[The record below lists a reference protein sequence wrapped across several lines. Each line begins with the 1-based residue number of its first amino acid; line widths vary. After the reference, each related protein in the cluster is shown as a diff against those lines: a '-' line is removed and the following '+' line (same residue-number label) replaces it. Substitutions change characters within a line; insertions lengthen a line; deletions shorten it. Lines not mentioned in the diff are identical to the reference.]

1 MYNHLH
7 HQMHQMEVCGRGKNG
22 FKEGALVLMQQK
34 LTQIIKQIAVD
45 AIETK
50 KPLDVVI
57 GNIISVEPLKINL
70 SQFVNLES
78 ESIIVPLEFI
88 EHEEEIIIQEQKINI
103 LDENEEEKEYTIK
116 EQTIKIKTKTKLKD
130 NDQVVLLKFDKG
142 QKFFLL
148 GVQRF

>member
-1 MYNHLH
+1 
-7 HQMHQMEVCGRGKNG
+7 MEVCGRGKMN
-22 FKEGALVLMQQK
+22 AQ

-70 SQFVNLES
+70 SQFIDIKEDMVVIPS
-78 ESIIVPLEFI
+78 EYK
-88 EHEEEIIIQEQKINI
+88 EHEEKIIIQEQKINL

-116 EQTIKIKTKTKLKD
+116 EQEITIKIQSKLK
-130 NDQVVLLKFDKG
+130 VGMSVYLLRFNKG
-142 QKFFLL
+142 QKFYMLNLL
-148 GVQRF
+148 N

>member
-1 MYNHLH
+1 
-7 HQMHQMEVCGRGKNG
+7 MHQMEVCGRGKNC

-50 KPLDVVI
+50 KPLEVVT

-70 SQFVNLES
+70 SQFVNLEN
-78 ESIIVPLEFI
+78 ESIIVPLDFI
-88 EHEEEIIIQEQKINI
+88 EHEEEIVMQEQKINI

>member
-1 MYNHLH
+1 
-7 HQMHQMEVCGRGKNG
+7 
-22 FKEGALVLMQQK
+22 MQQK

-70 SQFVNLES
+70 SQFVDIKEDMVVIPS
-78 ESIIVPLEFI
+78 EYK
-88 EHEEEIIIQEQKINI
+88 EHEEKIIIPEQKINL

-116 EQTIKIKTKTKLKD
+116 EQEITIKIQSKLK
-130 NDQVVLLKFDKG
+130 VGMSVYLLRFNKG
-142 QKFFLL
+142 QKFYMLNLL
-148 GVQRF
+148 N

>member
-1 MYNHLH
+1 
-7 HQMHQMEVCGRGKNG
+7 
-22 FKEGALVLMQQK
+22 MQQK

-70 SQFVNLES
+70 SQFIDIKEDMVVIPS
-78 ESIIVPLEFI
+78 EYK
-88 EHEEEIIIQEQKINI
+88 EHEEKIIIPEQKINL

-116 EQTIKIKTKTKLKD
+116 EQEITIKTKTKLKD

-148 GVQRF
+148 GIIK

>member
-1 MYNHLH
+1 
-7 HQMHQMEVCGRGKNG
+7 
-22 FKEGALVLMQQK
+22 MQQK

-50 KPLDVVI
+50 KPLEVVT
-57 GNIISVEPLKINL
+57 GNIISVNPLKINL
-70 SQFVNLES
+70 SQFINLES
-78 ESIIVPLEFI
+78 ESIIVPFDFI

-130 NDQVVLLKFDKG
+130 NDQVVLLKFGKG

-148 GVQRF
+148 GLTLP

>member
-1 MYNHLH
+1 
-7 HQMHQMEVCGRGKNG
+7 
-22 FKEGALVLMQQK
+22 MQQK

-70 SQFVNLES
+70 SQFVDIKENMIVVPS
-78 ESIIVPLEFI
+78 EYK
-88 EHEEEIIIQEQKINI
+88 EHEEKIIIPEQKINL

-116 EQTIKIKTKTKLKD
+116 EQEITIKIQSKLK
-130 NDQVVLLKFDKG
+130 VGMSVYLLRFNKG
-142 QKFFLL
+142 QKFYMLNLL
-148 GVQRF
+148 N